1 MQALLETPARAP
13 DRAPSPL
20 PPLQNGD
27 RLSAAEFLR
36 RYRAMPDLKKAELI
50 HGEVYL
56 TASPVRVDQHGDPD
70 ALVQTWIGTYAA
82 FTPGVK
88 HATNTTTR
96 FDADNMPQPDASLRL
111 LPEYGGQAR
120 VGTDGYLVGA
130 PELVVEVAASS
141 SSIDAGKKLHTYR
154 RAGVQEYVVWRT
166 LDGEVDW
173 WFMHDDEYVRLSPEA
188 DGTLRSRL
196 FPGLWLDPV
205 ALINED
211 AARVLTVANQGV
223 ASEEH
228 AVFLQKLAAQRQG

>member
-1 MQALLETPARAP
+1 MQALLDTPARAP
-13 DRAPSPL
+13 DRAPRPL
-20 PPLQNGD
+20 PQLQNGD

-56 TASPVRVDQHGDPD
+56 MASPVRVDQHGDPD
-70 ALVQTWIGTYAA
+70 ALVQTWLGTYAA

-111 LPEYGGQAR
+111 LPEYGGQAK
-120 VGTDGYLVGA
+120 VGADGYLVGA

-141 SSIDAGKKLHTYR
+141 ASIDAGKKLHTYR

-173 WFMHDDEYVRLSPEA
+173 WFLHDDEYVRLPQES
-188 DGTLRSRL
+188 DGTYRSRV
-196 FPGLWLDPV
+196 FPGLWLEPV
-205 ALINED
+205 ALVNED
-211 AARVLTVANQGV
+211 AARVLTIANQGV
-223 ASEEH
+223 ASDAH
-228 AVFLQKLAAQRQG
+228 AAYVQTLATRRRD